1 MEPAAPHSISAVLPA
16 FNESGVI
23 VDVVR
28 RTAAALERSGVERYE
43 VVVVDDGSTDRTG
56 DLVRRLADEL
66 KGVRCVAHEHN
77 RGYGAALRTGFEAA
91 SCDLVWLLDSDGQ
104 FDPADLHVLL
114 DAWEPGTLVA
124 GYRIARRDSALR
136 RLYHWAFF
144 RLVRVLLGPTVRD
157 VNCAF
162 KLFPRVAGVGLTSDG
177 AMISTELLARARDDG
192 LRFVEVGVEH
202 HPRVAGHATG
212 ADPRVVLRA
221 FAELARLRR
230 RLRSTPEG
238 ARSGS

>member
-1 MEPAAPHSISAVLPA
+1 MEPAVQHSISAVLPA
-16 FNESGVI
+16 FNESAVI

-28 RTAAALERSGVERYE
+28 RTAAALDRAGVRRCE
-43 VVVVDDGSTDRTG
+43 VVVVDDGSTDGTG
-56 DLVRRLADEL
+56 DLVRGLGKEL
-66 KGVRCVAHEHN
+66 EGVRCVAHEHN

-104 FDPADLHVLL
+104 FDPDDLHVLL
-114 DAWEPGTLVA
+114 EAWEPGTLVA

-136 RLYHWAFF
+136 RVYHWAFF
-144 RLVRVLLGPTVRD
+144 RLVRVLLGPTVKD

-162 KLFPRVAGVGLTSDG
+162 KLFPRAAGVGLTSDG

-192 LRFVEVGVEH
+192 LRFVEVAVEH

-221 FAELARLRR
+221 FAELVRLRR

-238 ARSGS
+238 ARSRS